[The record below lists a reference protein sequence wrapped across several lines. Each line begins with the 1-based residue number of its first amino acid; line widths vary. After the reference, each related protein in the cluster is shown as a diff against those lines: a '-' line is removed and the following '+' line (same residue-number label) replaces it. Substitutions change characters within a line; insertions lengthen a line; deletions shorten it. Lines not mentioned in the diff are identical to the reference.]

1 MTCKNNIII
10 ILVLTMLMGL
20 FTTVLADAGLLIT
33 EVETYAFTGTVTD
46 KETSTYL
53 VYNTK
58 NIVTVYR
65 YTITVVDGTE
75 TCTINI
81 DADTYNSININDFVT
96 VNATI
101 QESFTGKTF
110 THYTIRG

>member
-1 MTCKNNIII
+1 MTRKENLII
-10 ILVLTMLMGL
+10 ILIMVILMTL
-20 FTTVLADAGLLIT
+20 VMVALADAGVLTT

-46 KETSTYL
+46 KETSTHL

-58 NIVTVYR
+58 NIVTVHR

-81 DADTYNSININDFVT
+81 DANTYDNISINDLVT
-96 VNATI
+96 IDATI
-101 QESFTGKTF
+101 RENLIGEMFTTYTF
-110 THYTIRG
+110 RG